1 LACATYINTMA
12 NVSFQRHGP
21 ADKFLWSGEPQ
32 SFRPSTNAAVR
43 PSHNL
48 QMVFAQ
54 AADKSVADAAH
65 QNESR
70 RRYSVAIR

>member
-1 LACATYINTMA
+1 
-12 NVSFQRHGP
+12 
-21 ADKFLWSGEPQ
+21 
-32 SFRPSTNAAVR
+32 
-43 PSHNL
+43 
-48 QMVFAQ
+48 MVFAQ